1 MTGIYIIAVLLIS
14 QVNSE
19 VVELSCADNATCLNH
34 LGRQLYTSIK
44 QHKTVRLFDLITIEP
59 IRTRESRS
67 YKGPLTRLL
76 TSHAISF
83 DWNDFTFRLSNPEDK
98 DDSMDLEV
106 FENRSSKD
114 EPETIPKKT
123 AVKAEDELEDK
134 LPKSRIK
141 RKRPKKK
148 VLQAVIPL
156 LFGMKSTGAIIF
168 AMALVTAIT
177 MKAFFASKLALLVT
191 IGMAMKK
198 LYESYSNGIGLPNNP
213 YLYSQYPIDF
223 PSASSQGYSVNGVN
237 TQFASPDMYNPT
249 AVGSQSHSHE
259 IIHQNE
265 VTAQQS
271 QQAPTLLLNSTRSA
285 SERWD
290 GYRGR
295 PMFYGTSRATSESYS
310 AYQKS
315 RR

>member
-1 MTGIYIIAVLLIS
+1 MTGIYIIAVFLIG
-14 QVNSE
+14 QVSAE
-19 VVELSCADNATCLNH
+19 VVELSCADNATCLNN

-59 IRTRESRS
+59 LRTRESRS

-114 EPETIPKKT
+114 DPETVPKK
-123 AVKAEDELEDK
+123 AVVKAEDELEDK

-156 LFGMKSTGAIIF
+156 LFGMKSTGAILF

-198 LYESYSNGIGLPNNP
+198 LYESYSNGVPGTSNVLWNLARYFRILFGSPEIPPLNN
-213 YLYSQYPIDF
+213 
-223 PSASSQGYSVNGVN
+223 SASMSM
-237 TQFASPDMYNPT
+237 PMYAMPQMYGPT
-249 AVGSQSHSHE
+249 MPM
-259 IIHQNE
+259 
-265 VTAQQS
+265 
-271 QQAPTLLLNSTRSA
+271 PTMAMPTN
-285 SERWD
+285 
-290 GYRGR
+290 
-295 PMFYGTSRATSESYS
+295 
-310 AYQKS
+310 Q
-315 RR
+315 